1 MKTCKE
7 EITMYIIVDK
17 KMPAAVVKK
26 LAGMGEVIRL
36 HTSGITYE
44 AISGHPDVFIHPIN
58 ENTLVI
64 APNLPQKFKNLLSA
78 TKMNIVEG
86 NRPVGPGY
94 PATASYNAVSTEHT
108 LIHNFRHTDPVI
120 KEMRPETAFIHVE
133 QGYTRCNLLALGDR
147 HFISSDAGITTTL
160 KNNGKN
166 CLFIDPK
173 GILLPGFKHG
183 FLGGCCGLY
192 KNTVYLSGSA
202 DHHPR
207 GHNIRHCLE
216 TLDLSLCEL
225 YKGPLFDGGGILF
238 LPKS

>member
-44 AISGHPDVFIHPIN
+44 AISGHPDVFIHTIN

-64 APNLPQKFKNLLSA
+64 APNLPQKFKNLLSE

-120 KEMRPETAFIHVE
+120 KEMKTEAGFIHVE
-133 QGYTRCNLLALGDR
+133 QGYTRCNLLAISDR

-183 FLGGCCGLY
+183 FLGGCCGLHHH
-192 KNTVYLSGSA
+192 TVYLSGSLA
-202 DHHPR
+202 HHP
-207 GHNIRHCLE
+207 GGEDIRKYL
-216 TLDLSLCEL
+216 LNLGFSLHEL